1 MEEALSVMSNIEAR
15 FQLPLGDFTLET
27 HLQLPA
33 KGVSALFGHS
43 GSGKTTLLRCIA
55 GLENAQQGF
64 LKVGDSVWQDSDNN
78 IFLPTHQR
86 PLGYVFQEASLFPHL
101 NVRKNLDYGRKRVA
115 VSQQHIS
122 FEQTMDLLGIEHL
135 LERMPERLS
144 GGEKQRVAIARAL
157 LLSPKVLLMD
167 EPLAALDQ
175 RRKQEIL
182 PFLTRLHNE
191 LAIPVIYVTHSIEE
205 VTQLAD
211 YLVIM
216 EAGKVLANGI
226 LEETL
231 TQLDSPLARDR
242 EASTV
247 LQVKVCG
254 YESEYHLMQVEC
266 AGGMLNLTYQ
276 QDTPIDTPI
285 RLRVYAK
292 DISLSLKPPEQT
304 SILNIL
310 PATITGMTHG
320 KEGQTLVRLNLNGV
334 PMLAHI
340 TRKSVMELGLT
351 ENMQVYAQ
359 IKATAMAS

>member
-1 MEEALSVMSNIEAR
+1 MEEALSTMNSIEAR
-15 FQLPLGDFTLET
+15 FHLPFDDFTLET
-27 HLQLPA
+27 DLQLPA

-64 LKVGDSVWQDSDNN
+64 LKVGDTVWQDSDNH
-78 IFLPTHQR
+78 IFLPTYQR

-101 NVRKNLDYGRKRVA
+101 NVRKNLEYGRKRVPKF
-115 VSQQHIS
+115 QQHIS

-157 LLSPKVLLMD
+157 LLSPQVLLMD

-191 LAIPVIYVTHSIEE
+191 LEIPVIYVTHSIEE

-216 EAGKVLANGI
+216 EAGKVLANGV
-226 LEETL
+226 LEETF
-231 TQLDSPLARDR
+231 TKLDSPLARDR

-247 LQVKVCG
+247 LQVTVCG
-254 YESEYHLMQVEC
+254 YEAEYHLMQVKF
-266 AGGMLNLTYQ
+266 AGGLLSLPYQ
-276 QDTPIDTPI
+276 QDMPIDTPI

-292 DISLSLKPPEQT
+292 DISLSLQKPEQV

-310 PATITGMTHG
+310 PARITGVTHG

-340 TRKSVMELGLT
+340 TRKSAIELALEAG
-351 ENMQVYAQ
+351 MQVYAQ
-359 IKATAMAS
+359 IKATAVAG